1 MNTSNNAKR
10 IFTLPNILSV
20 FRILLIPFII
30 VFYTVNND
38 YITAVILVIVS
49 AVTDMLDGF
58 IARRFDQVTDLGKI
72 LDPISD
78 KLTQGAIILC
88 LTSKYR
94 YLWIM
99 IVLFALKEL
108 TVGILG
114 LLVLKRANRISGA
127 QWYGKLCTTVTLII
141 LGLLLL
147 FPFVYPDMPD
157 AVAYILSAVCTG
169 FILFSLVMYG
179 RFFIRTL
186 KETEKVTEK

>member
-1 MNTSNNAKR
+1 M
-10 IFTLPNILSV
+10 SV
-20 FRILLIPFII
+20 FRILLIPFIVCCYI
-30 VFYTVNND
+30 VYND
-38 YITAVILVIVS
+38 YVTAIILVAVS

-58 IARRFDQVTDLGKI
+58 IARKFGQVTDLGKI

-78 KLTQGAIILC
+78 KLTQGALIIC
-88 LTSKYR
+88 LISKYK

-99 IVLFALKEL
+99 IILFVLKEL

-114 LLVLKRANRISGA
+114 LLVLKRANQVSGA

-147 FPFVYPDMPD
+147 FPFVFPGMPD

-179 RFFIRTL
+179 RFFIRIL
-186 KETEKVTEK
+186 KETRTGAVQN